1 MKSCIEAIAFLIE
14 IGGKFSQFDKKYL
27 EIFNGE
33 QFRIDGLYMM
43 EILWKLRDIK
53 KNYENKQ
60 IM

>member
-33 QFRIDGLYMM
+33 
-43 EILWKLRDIK
+43 
-53 KNYENKQ
+53 
-60 IM
+60 